1 MILCHKLYKEVILR
15 RRFVIYAILF
25 SALLFVSLSHGAYDD
40 GARYM
45 FTASAQNRSIYI
57 IDLHKRKHADTILI
71 DFEPNM
77 ISASDSLK
85 ALVVASRDARRLILV
100 DLSSDQL
107 SQYSYPI
114 SISPDYINVSPIGDT
129 IAIYDRDQ
137 QILEVH
143 ALKRRQVLLR
153 ADNVRSGDSFT
164 FNLDGSTIYWV
175 DHEAGTLNS
184 VDLWSKRKKLKLTS
198 TKEGLSSLS
207 RSIDGLLGFVSSRL
221 ENAVYVINLRDFT
234 SLIKIRVGSNP
245 GRPWGT
251 TDGSY
256 MLVPNQ
262 GDSTVSVIS
271 ASSLQSIYT
280 VSTVNSPISINSGWL
295 DTTAAVLG
303 AHGAI
308 GFIDVIKGTAGKEYD
323 LKNVP
328 HEGIVTS
335 DSKTLL
341 IPVAGKGAISFFDM
355 RTRSLTSEISGLPKD
370 IGAATLA
377 VSNNLCH

>member
-1 MILCHKLYKEVILR
+1 MILCNKLYTEVNLR
-15 RRFVIYAILF
+15 RRLVIHAIWF

-45 FTASAQNRSIYI
+45 FTASAKTRAIYI
-57 IDLHKRKHADTILI
+57 IDLHKREQADTILV

-77 ISASDSLK
+77 MSASDSLK
-85 ALVVASRDARRLILV
+85 ALVVANRDAKRLTLV
-100 DLSSDQL
+100 DLSSDRL
-107 SQYSYPI
+107 SQYPYPL

-129 IAIYDRDQ
+129 VAIYDRDQ

-153 ADNVRSGDSFT
+153 ADNVRAGDSFT

-175 DHEAGTLNS
+175 DQKAGTLNS
-184 VDLWSKRKKLKLTS
+184 LDLWSKSKKLKVTS

-207 RSIDGLLGFVSSRL
+207 RSIDGLLGFISSGL
-221 ENAVYVINLRDFT
+221 ENTVYVINLRDFT
-234 SLIKIRVGSNP
+234 PLLKIRVGSKP
-245 GRPWGT
+245 GRPWGA

-256 MLVPNQ
+256 ILVPNQ
-262 GDSTVSVIS
+262 GDSTVSIIS
-271 ASSLQSIYT
+271 TSSLQSLYT
-280 VSTVNSPISINSGWL
+280 VATVNSPISINSGWL

-303 AHGAI
+303 ADGTI
-308 GFIDVIKGTAGKEYD
+308 GFIDVIKGTAEKEYD
-323 LKNVP
+323 LKNLP
-328 HEGIVTS
+328 HAGIVTS

-341 IPVAGKGAISFFDM
+341 VPVAGKGAISFFDM
-355 RTRSLTSEISGLPKD
+355 RTRSLTSEISGLPND

-377 VSNNLCH
+377 ISNNLCH